1 MMPNHEVLDECPAR
15 KERVALKRLYNS
27 EGAPI
32 IESDLDLDFDI
43 MSDFIN
49 SERSND
55 DIIVKPEYV
64 EHR

>member
-49 SERSND
+49 SERS
-55 DIIVKPEYV
+55 
-64 EHR
+64 